1 MYQQERHRGRGRGSR
16 GRGRGRGSGWRGAGQ
31 SDQGRGPPRGPGRSY
46 PAGLRGKEIGLF
58 FARKNS
64 AQNKWA
70 QKNQRVALSIDP
82 ESQQELRHII
92 RGIRSEEGEGHERI
106 DAINSVALDY
116 LEGHGS
122 GSSSAWGSPG
132 HVTGAGLTRNPTLD
146 ERFRKDLEVKA
157 GSPDFKKMLEFRKL
171 LPAYKMKQ
179 QIVDLIES
187 NQVVVISGETGSGKT
202 TQIPQFI
209 LDTYINEG
217 RGSTCRVICTQ
228 PRRISAI
235 TVAERVAAERG
246 ERCGDAS
253 AGYQIRLECR
263 LPRDRGSI
271 LFCTTG
277 ILLQQLQSDPYIAS
291 ASHVIL
297 DEVHERDLQTDFLAI
312 VLKDLLTV
320 RPDLRVVLMS
330 ATINADLFSRY
341 FGNCPMLEI
350 PGIAYPVEVHYLE
363 DVLEFT
369 RYRGNSGFEGR
380 SQVRRRDQGRFQ
392 DAMNEQMPFL
402 RSLEGRYSDSTL
414 NTLAE
419 WNEERIDLDLVHELV
434 RHICSTKGEGAILI
448 FLPGWEQIS
457 DLNKFLTNDPH
468 LRGSSLVIPLHS
480 MMPTVNQRRVFDR
493 PPQGIRKI
501 VLATNIAETSITIND
516 VVYVI
521 DCGKIKMSNFDV
533 GRNLA
538 TLDAEWVAVANA
550 QQRKGRAGRV
560 QPGVCYRLY
569 TSWRES
575 QLEAYQLPEMLRT
588 RLESLVLK
596 IKILKLGRAETF
608 LQKAINPPSPEALF
622 LSIQFLQTLKALD
635 EGEGL
640 TPLGYHLAKLPLEP
654 QTGKMIIMASIFSCL
669 DPILTVAASLSFKDA
684 FVVPL
689 GKEKLVDEVKG
700 RFAGDTKSDH
710 MMLIRVF
717 EQWEEAVHHR
727 NDDSFCFENFLSKNT
742 LKMLSKMR
750 QQFAQYLQELNFIST
765 QNVKDRALNQNSDNL
780 RVLQAVICAGL
791 YPNVAKGMFG
801 KHLRLKRYST
811 KTDRRVE
818 LHPKSV
824 NANIKVFDT
833 QWFVYY
839 TKIRSSKVYL
849 HDVTPVY
856 PIPLIL
862 FGGSFKR
869 REHVIT
875 LDGWITIDCDDELS
889 GLVESVREEFDRIL
903 EKKICTPGVK
913 AGCISGKQHEL
924 LDTIIRILSVETT
937 FIPEMPEEALDGAN
951 QDLDDEWM

>member
-1 MYQQERHRGRGRGSR
+1 
-16 GRGRGRGSGWRGAGQ
+16 GQ

-70 QKNQRVALSIDP
+70 QKNQRVALSIDL

-122 GSSSAWGSPG
+122 GSSSAWGSQR
-132 HVTGAGLTRNPTLD
+132 HVTSAGLTRNPTLD

-179 QIVDLIES
+179 RIVDLIES

-369 RYRGNSGFEGR
+369 RQPTLRANRTGQALSKA
-380 SQVRRRDQGRFQ
+380 QVTG
-392 DAMNEQMPFL
+392 PFL
-402 RSLEGRYSDSTL
+402 FMIGSAMTEHLWEHDIHHDGALFTL
-414 NTLAE
+414 
-419 WNEERIDLDLVHELV
+419 
-434 RHICSTKGEGAILI
+434 
-448 FLPGWEQIS
+448 S
-457 DLNKFLTNDPH
+457 DLSHQLVASAALGHKLKQSLAYNVWVLGWRRVLTFL
-468 LRGSSLVIPLHS
+468 LSRAIACYISGSSLVIPLHS

-575 QLEAYQLPEMLRT
+575 RLEAYQLPEMLRT

-596 IKILKLGRAETF
+596 IK
-608 LQKAINPPSPEALF
+608 
-622 LSIQFLQTLKALD
+622 
-635 EGEGL
+635 
-640 TPLGYHLAKLPLEP
+640 
-654 QTGKMIIMASIFSCL
+654 
-669 DPILTVAASLSFKDA
+669 V
-684 FVVPL
+684 
-689 GKEKLVDEVKG
+689 
-700 RFAGDTKSDH
+700 
-710 MMLIRVF
+710 
-717 EQWEEAVHHR
+717 
-727 NDDSFCFENFLSKNT
+727 
-742 LKMLSKMR
+742 
-750 QQFAQYLQELNFIST
+750 
-765 QNVKDRALNQNSDNL
+765 
-780 RVLQAVICAGL
+780 
-791 YPNVAKGMFG
+791 
-801 KHLRLKRYST
+801 
-811 KTDRRVE
+811 
-818 LHPKSV
+818 
-824 NANIKVFDT
+824 
-833 QWFVYY
+833 
-839 TKIRSSKVYL
+839 
-849 HDVTPVY
+849 
-856 PIPLIL
+856 
-862 FGGSFKR
+862 
-869 REHVIT
+869 
-875 LDGWITIDCDDELS
+875 
-889 GLVESVREEFDRIL
+889 
-903 EKKICTPGVK
+903 
-913 AGCISGKQHEL
+913 
-924 LDTIIRILSVETT
+924 
-937 FIPEMPEEALDGAN
+937 
-951 QDLDDEWM
+951 

>member
-1 MYQQERHRGRGRGSR
+1 SLTKEEHIARLQSRRIEQNQRCKRRRRAKSTDDDRATEAKRNHEARRRQHSTPAEQLTGATVRFRREFVGNPFGVRCAVCNRLWFAGDVSTIGGNSDEKKRETGACALRQCIELADVYKEPAFRTCRDSLLKGAVPRFATMNGYKYPPVPEHLPRLNMVEERLVAPRLPFMSPRRLT
-16 GRGRGRGSGWRGAGQ
+16 WNNWQ

-132 HVTGAGLTRNPTLD
+132 HVTGVGLTRNPTLD

-392 DAMNEQMPFL
+392 DAREEQMPFL

-575 QLEAYQLPEMLRT
+575 RLEAYQLPEMLRT

-596 IKILKLGRAETF
+596 IKVRARLR
-608 LQKAINPPSPEALF
+608 LQL
-622 LSIQFLQTLKALD
+622 
-635 EGEGL
+635 
-640 TPLGYHLAKLPLEP
+640 
-654 QTGKMIIMASIFSCL
+654 
-669 DPILTVAASLSFKDA
+669 
-684 FVVPL
+684 
-689 GKEKLVDEVKG
+689 
-700 RFAGDTKSDH
+700 
-710 MMLIRVF
+710 
-717 EQWEEAVHHR
+717 
-727 NDDSFCFENFLSKNT
+727 
-742 LKMLSKMR
+742 
-750 QQFAQYLQELNFIST
+750 
-765 QNVKDRALNQNSDNL
+765 
-780 RVLQAVICAGL
+780 VLQ
-791 YPNVAKGMFG
+791 N
-801 KHLRLKRYST
+801 
-811 KTDRRVE
+811 
-818 LHPKSV
+818 
-824 NANIKVFDT
+824 
-833 QWFVYY
+833 
-839 TKIRSSKVYL
+839 
-849 HDVTPVY
+849 
-856 PIPLIL
+856 
-862 FGGSFKR
+862 
-869 REHVIT
+869 
-875 LDGWITIDCDDELS
+875 
-889 GLVESVREEFDRIL
+889 
-903 EKKICTPGVK
+903 
-913 AGCISGKQHEL
+913 
-924 LDTIIRILSVETT
+924 
-937 FIPEMPEEALDGAN
+937 
-951 QDLDDEWM
+951 

>member
-1 MYQQERHRGRGRGSR
+1 MAGRRHPVTGTGRRSPDTGRRGVLPGAVAELGEDVCELSSFRGTEIRVNVQLRRWWAVRLRWRGLIGYHSEFDGVPEFLGVAYSDTFREVLRRGLQCVQVAGDCINEDGYSNTRRWRQVHVVPTQAAQNSWPDYGQGYSGRGVMYQQERHRGRGRGGR

-402 RSLEGRYSDSTL
+402 RSLEGRWCSKMTET
-414 NTLAE
+414 NHIITLAF
-419 WNEERIDLDLVHELV
+419 
-434 RHICSTKGEGAILI
+434 STGLSKVNPALNLGSKTGATLAVVSK
-448 FLPGWEQIS
+448 P
-457 DLNKFLTNDPH
+457 
-468 LRGSSLVIPLHS
+468 SSA
-480 MMPTVNQRRVFDR
+480 PTVTIVSRPANKSHPTPIIKLSQR
-493 PPQGIRKI
+493 PPPT
-501 VLATNIAETSITIND
+501 LSTSVTS
-516 VVYVI
+516 
-521 DCGKIKMSNFDV
+521 GP
-533 GRNLA
+533 
-538 TLDAEWVAVANA
+538 AV
-550 QQRKGRAGRV
+550 
-560 QPGVCYRLY
+560 
-569 TSWRES
+569 
-575 QLEAYQLPEMLRT
+575 
-588 RLESLVLK
+588 
-596 IKILKLGRAETF
+596 
-608 LQKAINPPSPEALF
+608 
-622 LSIQFLQTLKALD
+622 
-635 EGEGL
+635 
-640 TPLGYHLAKLPLEP
+640 
-654 QTGKMIIMASIFSCL
+654 
-669 DPILTVAASLSFKDA
+669 
-684 FVVPL
+684 
-689 GKEKLVDEVKG
+689 
-700 RFAGDTKSDH
+700 
-710 MMLIRVF
+710 
-717 EQWEEAVHHR
+717 
-727 NDDSFCFENFLSKNT
+727 
-742 LKMLSKMR
+742 
-750 QQFAQYLQELNFIST
+750 
-765 QNVKDRALNQNSDNL
+765 
-780 RVLQAVICAGL
+780 
-791 YPNVAKGMFG
+791 
-801 KHLRLKRYST
+801 
-811 KTDRRVE
+811 
-818 LHPKSV
+818 
-824 NANIKVFDT
+824 
-833 QWFVYY
+833 
-839 TKIRSSKVYL
+839 SS
-849 HDVTPVY
+849 VTPVTGPPQVAATSAVPATSASSVAAPTSALAGGASLAGTFTTGASSGTVVQPAML
-856 PIPLIL
+856 PIINIK
-862 FGGSFKR
+862 SENNNAEADKKR
-869 REHVIT
+869 KRE
-875 LDGWITIDCDDELS
+875 DD
-889 GLVESVREEFDRIL
+889 DYD
-903 EKKICTPGVK
+903 
-913 AGCISGKQHEL
+913 A
-924 LDTIIRILSVETT
+924 D
-937 FIPEMPEEALDGAN
+937 
-951 QDLDDEWM
+951 